1 METMKILMVSTFYP
15 PYHLGGDAV
24 HVKYL
29 ADELTKAGHE
39 VHIIHSL
46 DAYNLKKNGKKDDIN
61 DNAEH
66 IYRLKTDLGPVSAA
80 GAYLTGRN
88 RNADR
93 LVDKVCSEVKP
104 DWIHYH
110 NISML
115 GCGVLSK
122 GKSKKIYTCHDH
134 WPFCQRNDFM
144 KFGEHICDVQN
155 CVKCSI
161 KSHRPVR
168 MISTNQIVSEI
179 KRLDAVISPSNYM
192 KNMLDVLGLE
202 SVLIKNFVPR
212 PTEDISTKDDF
223 HFVYAGVLEKHKG
236 VDILINAYLKSK
248 SDFELHFLGDGSLK
262 ENVMKMSDKGI
273 KYLGFLPRCQLI
285 PEVASSL
292 CMTAPSVCGENSPLS
307 CIEALS
313 VGVPLVV
320 SPNGGL
326 PELAENCGII
336 TPPDENDLA
345 YALIQMGNDRDLRDK
360 MSRNALVKYEKEH
373 SPEAF
378 MKQYFSLVEALV

>member
-15 PYHLGGDAV
+15 PYHLGGDAI

-46 DAYNLKKNGKKDDIN
+46 DAYKLKKSEKKHDE

-66 IYRLKTDLGPVSAA
+66 IYRLKTELGPVSAA
-80 GAYLTGRN
+80 GSYITGKN
-88 RNADR
+88 RSADR
-93 LVDKVCSEVKP
+93 LVDKVCSEIKP

-115 GCGVLSK
+115 GCGVLNK
-122 GKSKKIYTCHDH
+122 GNSKKIYTCHDH
-134 WPFCQRNDFM
+134 WPFCQRNDYM
-144 KFGEHICDVQN
+144 KFGEHICDSQN
-155 CVKCSI
+155 CIKCSI

-168 MISTNQIVSEI
+168 MISTNQIMSEI
-179 KRLDAVISPSNYM
+179 KRVDAVISPSEYM
-192 KNMLDVLGLE
+192 KNMLAALGMG

-212 PTEDISTKDDF
+212 PIEDIGIENNF
-223 HFVYAGVLEKHKG
+223 HFIYAGVLEKHKG
-236 VDILINAYLKSK
+236 VDILINAYIKSK
-248 SDFELHFLGDGSLK
+248 SDFELHILGDGSLK
-262 ENVMKMSDKGI
+262 ENVIKMSDKGV
-273 KYLGFLPRCQLI
+273 KYLGFLPRSELI

-292 CMTAPSVCGENSPLS
+292 CMAAPSVCGENSPLS

-313 VGVPLVV
+313 VGIPLVV

-336 TPPDENDLA
+336 SSPNENELA
-345 YALIQMGNDRDLRDK
+345 SALIRIDSDEELRDR
-360 MSRNALVKYEKEH
+360 MSHNALMKYENEH

-378 MKQYFSLVEALV
+378 MKRYFSLVEALI

>member
-39 VHIIHSL
+39 IHVIHSL
-46 DAYNLKKNGKKDDIN
+46 DAYNLKKNEKKHDVDD
-61 DNAEH
+61 AEH
-66 IYRLKTDLGPVSAA
+66 IYRLKTELGPVSAA

-88 RNADR
+88 RSADR
-93 LVDKVCSEVKP
+93 LMDKVCSEVRP

-115 GCGVLSK
+115 GCGVLSE

-144 KFGEHICDVQN
+144 KFGEHICDSQN

-168 MISTNQIVSEI
+168 VISTNQIVSEI

-192 KNMLDVLGLE
+192 KDMLGRFGLE
-202 SVLIKNFVPR
+202 SILIKNFVPR
-212 PTEDISTKDDF
+212 PTEDVSTKDDF
-223 HFVYAGVLEKHKG
+223 HFIYAGVLEKHKG
-236 VDILINAYLKSK
+236 VDLLINAYLKSK
-248 SDFELHFLGDGSLK
+248 SDFELHVLGDGSLK

-292 CMTAPSVCGENSPLS
+292 CMAAPSVCGENSPLS

-313 VGVPLVV
+313 VGVPLIV

-336 TPPDENDLA
+336 SPPDENDLA
-345 YALIQMGNDRDLRDK
+345 HALIQIGSDKDLRDR
-360 MSRNALVKYEKEH
+360 MSHNALVKYEKEH

-378 MKQYFSLVEALV
+378 MKQYFSLMEALI